1 MPDVL
6 GLISF
11 FAGISLLAVGGGNST
26 LPAIQHHAVGSGWV
40 DREQFLHIYALG
52 QVAPGPSTMY
62 VAGIGFAVSGWVGA
76 IAAGLAFVLPSS
88 ILVVLAGHAWERWPA
103 SPLKYAVRTGL
114 APVTV
119 GLLTAGAI
127 RLVLA
132 LETLSDGT
140 RLSESA
146 ALVVIACLT
155 ALVALLAQTTR
166 IPPALLVLGSGLVSF
181 LILA

>member
-1 MPDVL
+1 MSDVL

-26 LPAIQHHAVGSGWV
+26 LPAIEHHAVQSGWV
-40 DREQFLHIYALG
+40 SREQFLHIYALG

-62 VAGIGFAVSGWVGA
+62 VAGIGFAVSGWIGA

-88 ILVVLAGHAWERWPA
+88 ILVVLAGHAWERWPT
-103 SPLKYAVRTGL
+103 SPMKVAVRTGL

-140 RLSESA
+140 RFSGA
-146 ALVVIACLT
+146 TALVIIGCLT
-155 ALVALLAQTTR
+155 ALVATLAQTTR
-166 IPPALLVLGSGLVSF
+166 IPPAVLVLGSGLLAF
-181 LILA
+181 LLLA